1 MRVRSRTTC
10 IKCDACV
17 LDIRRH
23 YRSINPY
30 SEVQLCTTR
39 RGIRFTLPPDMYC
52 RHGYIIK
59 VYPVRGCGK
68 TATRMNL
75 HLRRAHGLG
84 TNALAR
90 RQDPP
95 RMSPCRGGGPGGT
108 SRQPSTTGPL
118 RPIDPP
124 TRTSPKHQFTSDR
137 GHLPTHSARGHFR
150 PILDAYVEERDVA
163 PPEYESEY
171 SEDED
176 QYGSTASN
184 SSSMVAPSPEPPML
198 TPRGRRFPPARTPA
212 KAAAGGPPSDLT
224 PHLATTTTTT
234 MTTQSDGTD
243 PPAANRPPSAEGNK
257 YHLYHY
263 SKICSFLRSR

>member
-1 MRVRSRTTC
+1 MFSSSSDQHSDSLQKIHTRFHDLLTSSNSSDNNAPLQAFVHRHPSVDDSDPARSGSKDQESPDPSGSEACTTSPSSPAADSSPASPPDSPDIGRPRQRGPRPMRVRSRTTC

-163 PPEYESEY
+163 PP
-171 SEDED
+171 
-176 QYGSTASN
+176 
-184 SSSMVAPSPEPPML
+184 
-198 TPRGRRFPPARTPA
+198 
-212 KAAAGGPPSDLT
+212 
-224 PHLATTTTTT
+224 
-234 MTTQSDGTD
+234 
-243 PPAANRPPSAEGNK
+243 
-257 YHLYHY
+257 
-263 SKICSFLRSR
+263 